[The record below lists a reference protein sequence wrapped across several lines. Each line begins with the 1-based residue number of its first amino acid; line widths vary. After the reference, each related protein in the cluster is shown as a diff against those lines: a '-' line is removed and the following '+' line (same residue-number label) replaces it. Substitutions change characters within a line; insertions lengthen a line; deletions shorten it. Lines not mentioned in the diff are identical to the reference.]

1 MSYSLKVFPYKL
13 GSASAK
19 ALATALGVK
28 RVRPTYD
35 ARRRDVII
43 NWGNSRPAGFK
54 GSVTDLNTHAAIALA
69 CNKVSTFSSLSSFG
83 FTHLPQWTTSRYN
96 AEQMLYTATNGGET
110 LGNEKIYCRTTVTGH
125 SGNGIVIATNTYELV
140 DAPLYTLGTKHK
152 HEYRVHVFRG
162 EVLDVQQKKRR
173 HGYTGPSTGIR
184 NHSNGW
190 VYARCDVTPP
200 SIVLTAA
207 VEAVNI
213 LGLDFGAVDIGYRE
227 RDDKAFVF
235 EVNTAPGLVG
245 TTLNKYAAAFTKYLE
260 ELNG

>member
-1 MSYSLKVFPYKL
+1 MRYSLKVFPYKL

-54 GSVTDLNTHAAIALA
+54 DSVNDLNRHSAIAIA
-69 CNKVSTFSSLSSFG
+69 CNKVKTFQALEAANFEHIPSWC
-83 FTHLPQWTTSRYN
+83 TDHYH
-96 AEQMLYTATNGGET
+96 ADQMLYVATNGGET

-125 SGNGIVIATNTYELV
+125 SGNGIVIATASHELV

-152 HEYRVHVFRG
+152 HEYRVHVFKG
-162 EVLDVQQKKRR
+162 EVLDVQQKKRK
-173 HGYTGPSTGIR
+173 HGYTGPNTGIR
-184 NHSNGW
+184 NYSNGW
-190 VYARCDVTPP
+190 IYARCDVITP

-227 RDDKAFVF
+227 RDNKAFVF

-245 TTLNKYAAAFTKYLE
+245 TTLDNYVEAFNNYLE
-260 ELNG
+260 NLL